1 MRILCVIAASLITAT
16 FACGA
21 SAGETQ
27 PGGKDEA
34 ALLAG
39 VAQIAAPGVP
49 GPLCVFGDKAV
60 VVVVGGAGKE
70 TRAPVVAA
78 GRMGAGRAAA
88 QGRICTASTTT

>member
-1 MRILCVIAASLITAT
+1 MKFTQAMGVAALATIPVAIA
-16 FACGA
+16 FAA
-21 SAGETQ
+21 AAL
-27 PGGKDEA
+27 PGDKDVES
-34 ALLAG
+34 LLAG

-60 VVVVGGAGKE
+60 VVVVGGAGKK